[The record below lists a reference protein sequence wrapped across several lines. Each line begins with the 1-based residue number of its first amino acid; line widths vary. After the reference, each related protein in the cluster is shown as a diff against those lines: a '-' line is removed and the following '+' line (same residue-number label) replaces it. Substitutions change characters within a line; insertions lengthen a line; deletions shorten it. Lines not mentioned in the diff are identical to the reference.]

1 MKHFVGIII
10 IFIKLTKTIE
20 ATPGLHQGV
29 EDEGVSMGLPARSPL
44 DSLVGGRPW

>member
-1 MKHFVGIII
+1 MQHFVGVII
-10 IFIKLTKTIE
+10 IFIKANQDDE

-29 EDEGVSMGLPARSPL
+29 EDDGVSMGMPARSPL